1 MKEIIVFTF
10 VKVVEKSIG
19 GSGPD
24 MKRKVTF
31 EIEYDDEGE
40 FLDEI
45 IGISMHEAREMAAK
59 FLLNHDRTRIMQE
72 ILESNELTSNQKL
85 AMLLVL
91 YGDEMMSTMWDV
103 LDDLY
108 DAVIMGTY
116 KLYEQKKEE
125 TKEPIKN
132 KDYWIC
138 PVCRKKNPYPSL
150 LVFARPLK
158 MVFHCRNCHYYYVE
172 VLKENL
178 GVDKL

>member
-1 MKEIIVFTF
+1 MK
-10 VKVVEKSIG
+10 K
-19 GSGPD
+19 
-24 MKRKVTF
+24 KVTL
-31 EIEYDDEGE
+31 EIEYNDEGE
-40 FLDEI
+40 FLDEV

-72 ILESNELTSNQKL
+72 ILESNELTGNQKL

-116 KLYEQKKEE
+116 KLYEQEKEGI
-125 TKEPIKN
+125 KEPIIE

-138 PVCRKKNPYPSL
+138 PVCGKKNAHPSL
-150 LVFARPLK
+150 LVFAKPLK
-158 MVFHCRNCHYYYVE
+158 MVFHCRDCHYYYVKLLE
-172 VLKENL
+172 GKE
-178 GVDKL
+178 GWKTY